1 MSERGSTRTLV
12 LLSAAMV
19 IFSVVVAWAL
29 DLHGRRARVYGAA
42 GPLGAPEAGTLLI
55 KTPLDAYR
63 LWKER
68 GYRGR
73 IILYVGERWARLD
86 PSEYN
91 IPPVYR
97 PYPLPLY
104 NLPREREREFLDD
117 GNFLFMV
124 ALNGIAR
131 RIDAVLAPSGFAGIS
146 AQARQARNVSMEKGH
161 VFHTHNGFPRNFYT
175 AATFRPPAEPVLLY
189 VGASHF
195 KEEDPESL
203 ARTLTS
209 AGLRSDLVVLCAEE
223 NDPSIPPKAR
233 EALLRFADLVA
244 LKPARER

>member
-1 MSERGSTRTLV
+1 
-12 LLSAAMV
+12 MV
-19 IFSVVVAWAL
+19 IFAVAVAWGL
-29 DLHGRRARVYGAA
+29 DLHGRRARVGGVA
-42 GPLGAPEAGTLLI
+42 GSLGAPEAGTLLV

-63 LWKER
+63 LWTER

-73 IILYVGERWARLD
+73 IILYVGERWARID
-86 PSEYN
+86 PNEYN

-104 NLPREREREFLDD
+104 NLPREREREFLGDD
-117 GNFLFMV
+117 NFLFMA

-146 AQARQARNVSMEKGH
+146 AQARQARNVAMEEGH
-161 VFHTHNGFPRNFYT
+161 LFLTHNGFSRNFYT

-195 KEEDPESL
+195 KEGDPDSL
-203 ARTLTS
+203 ARALTS
-209 AGLRSDLVVLCAEE
+209 TGLRSDLVILCAEE

-233 EALLRFADLVA
+233 EALLRFADLAA
-244 LKPARER
+244 LRPAGQR